1 MYEMGINPLLN
12 KENAMSK
19 TVENQG
25 VAKVKKLSK
34 KQLLTEIAELT
45 GKTPKELDSLA
56 RSNLETI
63 TWIKSLVS

>member
-1 MYEMGINPLLN
+1 MGINPLLN

-19 TVENQG
+19 TVKNQG
-25 VAKVKKLSK
+25 VAKVKKVSK

-45 GKTPKELDSLA
+45 GRTPKELDSLA

-63 TWIKSLVS
+63 AWIKSLVS

>member
-1 MYEMGINPLLN
+1 MNEMGITPLLN

>member
-1 MYEMGINPLLN
+1 MYEMGITPLLN

>member
-63 TWIKSLVS
+63 TWIKSHVS